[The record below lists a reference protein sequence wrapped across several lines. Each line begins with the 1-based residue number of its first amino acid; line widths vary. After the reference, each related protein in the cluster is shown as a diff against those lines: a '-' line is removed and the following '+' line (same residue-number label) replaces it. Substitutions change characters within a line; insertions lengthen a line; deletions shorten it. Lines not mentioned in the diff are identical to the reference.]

1 MNEERQPSVYILAGP
16 NGAGKSTFARR
27 FLPEYADCKELVNAD
42 LIAAGLSPFNPESLA
57 FEAGRL
63 MLKRIETLARSRV
76 DFGFE
81 TTLAGRGY
89 VPLISRLR
97 AEGYRVILFF
107 LWVSGPDLALTR
119 IRDRVRAGGH
129 HVPDEVV
136 RRRFKRGIDN
146 FFRLYLPLLDS
157 WLVFDNSGTGPKMVA
172 FGFSDMHVVF
182 EPEIFGEIEKEA
194 RIS

>member
-1 MNEERQPSVYILAGP
+1 VNGERQPSVYILAGP
-16 NGAGKSTFARR
+16 NGAGKSTFARL
-27 FLPEYADCKELVNAD
+27 FLPEYADCKEFVNAD

-57 FEAGRL
+57 IEAGRL
-63 MLKRIETLARSRV
+63 MLERIETLARSRV

-81 TTLAGRGY
+81 TTLAGRSY

-97 AEGYRVILFF
+97 SEGYRVILFF
-107 LWVSGPDLALTR
+107 LWLSGPDLAMTR
-119 IRDRVRAGGH
+119 IRDRVRVGGH
-129 HVPDEVV
+129 DVPAEVV

-146 FFRLYLPLLDS
+146 LFRLYLPLLDS
-157 WLVFDNSGTGPKMVA
+157 WLIFDNSGKGPKMVA

-182 EPEIFGEIEKEA
+182 EPEIFGEIEREA